1 MVLFLNISIGQR
13 VEVYFKGQIFSAT
26 VKYKG
31 GLSNVTGDW
40 VGVELDKPVGKHSGI
55 FKGREYFTC
64 KTKHGIFVHPSRIRF
79 TPLKRNIFDTYKSVS
94 PRSYVEETLFRP
106 TSAPRVIGPY
116 DPVSVSETFARSASA
131 GFYDMNASWHA
142 GKKCLSKSES
152 FACAPTP
159 DFHRSH
165 NIGRTLTPKK
175 PQRPKS
181 AMDLSISNGRTSPLR
196 TFYSRTDSPF
206 ISSPAV
212 PKTHM
217 PSEALKLQD
226 MRGWSCTQKPR
237 EWSI

>member
-1 MVLFLNISIGQR
+1 
-13 VEVYFKGQIFSAT
+13 
-26 VKYKG
+26 
-31 GLSNVTGDW
+31 
-40 VGVELDKPVGKHSGI
+40 
-55 FKGREYFTC
+55 
-64 KTKHGIFVHPSRIRF
+64 
-79 TPLKRNIFDTYKSVS
+79 
-94 PRSYVEETLFRP
+94 
-106 TSAPRVIGPY
+106 
-116 DPVSVSETFARSASA
+116 
-131 GFYDMNASWHA
+131 MNASWHA

-237 EWSI
+237 EWSIWYGKTGWCVWPVLEVSVSILTPSFVLTPLIDTTLNSVYQGDLFNT